1 MNFKIPWETY
11 NKIINT
17 DKKDHLDLKKILI

>member
-11 NKIINT
+11 NKIINK